1 MYNKQ
6 ANGCLLEDQMA
17 KQRGSGERFPLLI
30 TCESCSH
37 LQHTLSNQTLSL
49 QEISVAEANND
60 ESLDLGKMLF
70 SNNLLIS
77 KIPSNLFSLWEKI

>member
-1 MYNKQ
+1 MYNKE

-37 LQHTLSNQTLSL
+37 LQHTLSNQTFSF
-49 QEISVAEANND
+49 QEISFTEANNED
-60 ESLDLGKMLF
+60 SLDLDKMLF

-77 KIPSNLFSLWEKI
+77 KIPSHLVSLWEKI

>member
-17 KQRGSGERFPLLI
+17 KQRGSGERSPLLI
-30 TCESCSH
+30 TYQSCSH
-37 LQHTLSNQTLSL
+37 LQQTLSNQTFSL
-49 QEISVAEANND
+49 QEISVTEANND
-60 ESLDLGKMLF
+60 DSLDLHKMLF

-77 KIPSNLFSLWEKI
+77 KSPSHLFSLWEKI